1 MTRHWIIDRFD
12 NAARGRPAVAI
23 GGVSGGGAEAA
34 APARRPLIPA
44 AVLVPLIERR
54 QGMTVLLTKRTDH
67 LSAHA
72 GQVSFPGGR
81 IEAGDAA
88 ADAAALRE
96 AEEEIGLA
104 GREVAILGRLDTHET
119 GTGYRVVPV
128 VGLVDRDFV
137 ARPSTHE
144 VEEAFEVPLDFFLD
158 PANCQ
163 KHRRP
168 DGDPQQQVDAFR
180 HGRHLIWG
188 ATARILISLRLHL
201 ARP

>member
-12 NAARGRPAVAI
+12 NAARGLPAVAN
-23 GGVSGGGAEAA
+23 GGMGGDEAA
-34 APARRPLIPA
+34 SPPRRPLIPA

-54 QGMTVLLTKRTDH
+54 QGMTVMLTKRTDH

-81 IEAGDAA
+81 IEAADAD

-104 GREVAILGRLDTHET
+104 GAQVEILGRLDTHVT
-119 GTGYRVVPV
+119 GTGFRVVPI

-144 VEEAFEVPLDFFLD
+144 VEEVFEVPLDFFLA

-163 KHRRP
+163 MQRRP
-168 DGDPQQQVDAFR
+168 DANPEQSVDAFR
-180 HGRHLIWG
+180 HGRHFIWG
-188 ATARILISLRLHL
+188 ATARILISLRRHL